1 MKNTIMLFFIY
12 FMLSNVIFVNAKE
25 ETRSFDN
32 DIYSIPDELIQFF
45 NDAGNQK
52 AICPELLEAIA
63 FYESRFYPE
72 VKNKNCIG
80 IMQIDVVIQK
90 ARIKKLGFE
99 EKDMFD
105 PEKNIIVAADI
116 LAELYEKYGDDNPY
130 VIMYYAG
137 EKKALSEYKN
147 SGKSSDLANKIL
159 NLSEKYERIHNK

>member
-1 MKNTIMLFFIY
+1 MLFFIY

-45 NDAGNQK
+45 
-52 AICPELLEAIA
+52 
-63 FYESRFYPE
+63 
-72 VKNKNCIG
+72 
-80 IMQIDVVIQK
+80 
-90 ARIKKLGFE
+90 FE